1 MFPIEWEEI
10 IGAFVV
16 FLQFRWEIQWEL
28 EEVRI
33 IVTVDASLFFFTVKQ
48 VVANATIFFTCV
60 TEYIKNFNSR
70 NPLRNA
76 TLVDYGIVQAQMP
89 LIGLGTFIEAQLNEI
104 LPPTVV
110 FILLFLTL
118 LYATYESFSL
128 AIEVSQ
134 KEERLGV
141 ERKEIGVEKK
151 EIGVDR
157 RVRAIIRKQERNGE
171 VTGKK
176 LLM

>member
-1 MFPIEWEEI
+1 M
-10 IGAFVV
+10 
-16 FLQFRWEIQWEL
+16 
-28 EEVRI
+28 
-33 IVTVDASLFFFTVKQ
+33 
-48 VVANATIFFTCV
+48 
-60 TEYIKNFNSR
+60 
-70 NPLRNA
+70 
-76 TLVDYGIVQAQMP
+76 
-89 LIGLGTFIEAQLNEI
+89 NEI

-141 ERKEIGVEKK
+141 ERKEIGV
-151 EIGVDR
+151 DR